1 MEVLDSI
8 VVARPA
14 VRYPISVRPVWI
26 AAAFL
31 AGCGNHVP
39 RQRMPDD
46 PVAHAELADVDRLVP
61 GDRKPELQQALIAE
75 RALEA
80 AGERV
85 CASVAAEA

>member
-1 MEVLDSI
+1 
-8 VVARPA
+8 
-14 VRYPISVRPVWI
+14 
-26 AAAFL
+26 
-31 AGCGNHVP
+31 
-39 RQRMPDD
+39 MPDD